1 MYGSKT
7 GPCKRGCSCT
17 HRFWERLILHSEILR
32 KVDFYSLDFHEIHS
46 KVALLSVFWFRK
58 YAPTILKLWP
68 GPCAIWISRYIHS
81 LILDFQLFPVKFA
94 DWLCPSLTLI
104 CSSFLVR
111 MNESRWVHLSSFT
124 VYFMAPYNGRIQ
136 IHSARLSIVVV
147 QIKYVQCLSFF
158 GPLMKQNGFASYWNI
173 VS

>member
-1 MYGSKT
+1 MQ
-7 GPCKRGCSCT
+7 
-17 HRFWERLILHSEILR
+17 LHTQILR
-32 KVDFYSLDFHEIHS
+32 KANSALRDFE
-46 KVALLSVFWFRK
+46 KGWLLFPRFSWNSFKSRIIVSFLEHFRK

-94 DWLCPSLTLI
+94 DWLCASLTLI